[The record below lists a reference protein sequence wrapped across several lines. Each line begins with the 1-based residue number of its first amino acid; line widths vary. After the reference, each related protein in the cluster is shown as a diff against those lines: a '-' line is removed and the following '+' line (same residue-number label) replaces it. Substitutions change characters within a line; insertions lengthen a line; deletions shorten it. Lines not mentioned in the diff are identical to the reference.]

1 MQMRRREFL
10 YLIVGATT
18 WPLGARAERAEKPP
32 VIGAIFP
39 GTATSTPRIAKI
51 LVQRLGEL
59 GWVVG
64 RDVVVEYRYAEGSIH
79 RAGEAAAEFA
89 RMKVDVILL
98 GGDSEALAA
107 KRATVTIPIVVASVG
122 DPVGNGLIESL
133 AHPGGN
139 ITGMSLA
146 LSETAGKRLELL
158 REVVP
163 GLKRVAIFGNS
174 GNPMVATER
183 NAAIAAAHA
192 LGFDTIISGVQTIED
207 IAPTIEALKGNAD
220 ALYVC
225 EDPFTIIQRAR
236 INAAALAARLP
247 AMRLYRFSTE
257 EGGLV
262 SYGPDNFD
270 LYRRAIELVDKILRG
285 TKPADIPFEQP
296 TKFELVVNLKTAKA
310 LGLTV
315 PETFLT
321 RADKVIE

>member
-1 MQMRRREFL
+1 MRRREFIF
-10 YLIVGATT
+10 LIAGATT
-18 WPLGARAERAEKPP
+18 WPVGARTERAGKPQ
-32 VIGAIFP
+32 VIGLIAAGSP
-39 GTATSTPRIAKI
+39 ASTRPYATI

-64 RDVVVEYRYAEGSIH
+64 RDVVVEIRYEEGSLD

-89 RMKVDVILL
+89 RMKVDVIFVP
-98 GGDSEALAA
+98 GDSEALAA
-107 KRATVTIPIVVASVG
+107 KRATATIPILAAAVG
-122 DPVGNGLIESL
+122 DPIGNGLIESL

-139 ITGMSLA
+139 ITGMALA

-174 GNPMVATER
+174 GNPTVALER
-183 NAAIAAAHA
+183 NATIAAAHA
-192 LGFDTIISGVQTIED
+192 LGLDTIVLGVQTVEE
-207 IAPTIEALKGNAD
+207 IAPAIEPLKGNAD

-225 EDPFTIIQRAR
+225 GDPFTVVKSATITT
-236 INAAALAARLP
+236 AALAARLP
-247 AMRLYRFSTE
+247 TMQIFRINTE
-257 EGGLV
+257 RGGLV
-262 SYGPDNFD
+262 SYGPD
-270 LYRRAIELVDKILRG
+270 LYHIWRRAAELADKILRG

-310 LGLTV
+310 LGLTI

-321 RADKVIE
+321 RADEVIE

>member
-1 MQMRRREFL
+1 M
-10 YLIVGATT
+10 
-18 WPLGARAERAEKPP
+18 
-32 VIGAIFP
+32 
-39 GTATSTPRIAKI
+39 
-51 LVQRLGEL
+51 QRLGEL

-64 RDVVVEYRYAEGSIH
+64 RDVVVEYRYAEGSID

-89 RMKVDVILL
+89 RMKVDVILVS
-98 GGDSEALAA
+98 GDFEVLAA
-107 KRATVTIPIVVASVG
+107 KRATATIPIVAVAVG
-122 DPVGNGLIESL
+122 DAVGNGVVESL

-139 ITGMSLA
+139 VTGVSLA

-174 GNPMVATER
+174 GNPSVAPER
-183 NAAIAAAHA
+183 NAAIAGAHA
-192 LGFDTIISGVQTIED
+192 LGFDPIISGVQTVED

-225 EDPFTIIQRAR
+225 EDPFTVIQRVR
-236 INAAALAARLP
+236 INVATLAARLP
-247 AMRLYRFSTE
+247 TMRLDRISTE
-257 EGGLV
+257 QGGLL
-262 SYGPDNFD
+262 SYGPDIFD
-270 LYRRAIELVDKILRG
+270 LWRRATELTDKILRG
-285 TKPADIPFEQP
+285 TKPADIPVEQP

>member
-1 MQMRRREFL
+1 MRRREFIS
-10 YLIVGATT
+10 LIAGATT
-18 WPLGARAERAEKPP
+18 WPLVARAQPAGKPP
-32 VIGAIFP
+32 VISGKYSPVCRTYGA
-39 GTATSTPRIAKI
+39 
-51 LVQRLGEL
+51 RLGEL
-59 GWVVG
+59 GWVEG
-64 RDVVVEYRYAEGSIH
+64 RDVVVEYRYAEGSLD

-89 RMKVDVILL
+89 RMKVDVILV

-107 KRATVTIPIVVASVG
+107 KRATVTIPIVVTRVG
-122 DPVGNGLIESL
+122 DPVGNGLIKSL

-139 ITGMSLA
+139 ITGMSIV

-174 GNPMVATER
+174 GNPTVATER

-192 LGFDTIISGVQTIED
+192 LGLDAIISGVETVED
-207 IAPTIEALKGNAD
+207 IAPTIESLKGNAD

-225 EDPFTIIQRAR
+225 EDPFTLVKRAR

-247 AMRLYRFSTE
+247 TMRLYRITTE
-257 EGGLV
+257 QGGLV
-262 SYGPDNFD
+262 SYGPDVFD
-270 LYRRAIELVDKILRG
+270 LWRRAIESVDKILRG

-310 LGLTV
+310 LGLTI

-321 RADKVIE
+321 RADK

>member
-1 MQMRRREFL
+1 MRRREFIF
-10 YLIVGATT
+10 LIAGATT
-18 WPLGARAERAEKPP
+18 WPLVARAQRAGKPP
-32 VIGAIFP
+32 VVGVISA
-39 GTATSTPRIAKI
+39 GTVASFRPYRELI
-51 LVQRLGEL
+51 VQRLGEL

-64 RDVVVEYRYAEGSIH
+64 RDVVVEYRYAEGSID

-107 KRATVTIPIVVASVG
+107 KRATVTTPIVVASVG

-146 LSETAGKRLELL
+146 LTETAGKRLELL

-174 GNPMVATER
+174 GNPTVATER
-183 NAAIAAAHA
+183 NAAVAAAHA
-192 LGFDTIISGVQTIED
+192 LGFDTIISGVQTVED

-225 EDPFTIIQRAR
+225 EDPFTFVQRAR
-236 INAAALAARLP
+236 INAATLAARLP
-247 AMRLYRFSTE
+247 TMRLFRISTE
-257 EGGLV
+257 QGGLV
-262 SYGPDNFD
+262 SYGPEIFD
-270 LYRRAIELVDKILRG
+270 LYRRGIELVDKILRG

-296 TKFELVVNLKTAKA
+296 TKFDLAINLKTAEA
-310 LGLTV
+310 LGLTIPHNLLV
-315 PETFLT
+315 L
-321 RADKVIE
+321 ADEVIE

>member
-163 GLKRVAIFGNS
+163 GLKTCRHFWQ
-174 GNPMVATER
+174 
-183 NAAIAAAHA
+183 
-192 LGFDTIISGVQTIED
+192 LGQSPGGYGAECSYSSC
-207 IAPTIEALKGNAD
+207 A
-220 ALYVC
+220 
-225 EDPFTIIQRAR
+225 RAR
-236 INAAALAARLP
+236 FRHHYI
-247 AMRLYRFSTE
+247 
-257 EGGLV
+257 GG
-262 SYGPDNFD
+262 PN
-270 LYRRAIELVDKILRG
+270 YRRYCAHDRG
-285 TKPADIPFEQP
+285 
-296 TKFELVVNLKTAKA
+296 AKRECRRS
-310 LGLTV
+310 LCL
-315 PETFLT
+315 
-321 RADKVIE
+321 